1 MWQAAIT
8 TAVSCT
14 PLPLI
19 GTLWSEKGG
28 KLRDWMFLSLCSRA
42 DLLQQSFW
50 YQESE
55 ISPIWPRWTTRQD
68 AIYIVLSAVIFLYIS
83 RDKPCTGRKKSP
95 LWRIISNQETC
106 KRLVG
111 RSNSLCLVVLSF
123 TAKSTHQCTHT
134 HPFKRILRRKLVSHF
149 FHVQPHFLK
158 GVLKVPPRV
167 TNVFGTYA
175 KVVVPFGGPVFFWGG
190 GGGRPWK
197 SSCNKRKYHFTSFR
211 KTPNTNPPPNC
222 KNRCEQ
228 KKKPSKYSLAIS
240 PWV

>member
-1 MWQAAIT
+1 MWQAAVT

-50 YQESE
+50 YQEFE

-111 RSNSLCLVVLSF
+111 RRNSLCLVLSF

-134 HPFKRILRRKLVSHF
+134 LIHSKGYWEENLFLIF
-149 FHVQPHFLK
+149 FMSNPTFS
-158 GVLKVPPRV
+158 KV
-167 TNVFGTYA
+167 Y
-175 KVVVPFGGPVFFWGG
+175 
-190 GGGRPWK
+190 
-197 SSCNKRKYHFTSFR
+197 
-211 KTPNTNPPPNC
+211 
-222 KNRCEQ
+222 
-228 KKKPSKYSLAIS
+228 
-240 PWV
+240 